1 MAKLTPEQRAAL
13 KSAHGDVVT
22 MTSRQLPG
30 EEFAFKRPT
39 PVEFD
44 VFLATVAD
52 RATKVGAHRQLAR
65 DLLVHPS
72 EREWDEMAERLPG
85 LAHTMGNKLAEMS
98 GLDADV
104 TVGKD

>member
-1 MAKLTPEQRAAL
+1 MAKLTPEARAAL
-13 KSAHGDVVT
+13 KSAHGEVIT
-22 MTSRQLPG
+22 LTSKQLPA

-39 PVEFD
+39 AIEFD

-52 RATKVGAHRQLAR
+52 RTTKVGAHRQLAR

-72 EREWDEMAERLPG
+72 PAEWDAMAERLPG
-85 LAHTMGNKLAEMS
+85 LAHTFGNKLAERS